1 MPSARASRMLEVL
14 LTGLG
19 SAIALALAGGG
30 VGWAIPGAAAGL
42 LCAFAI
48 EGGLNVRAKL
58 RRLAELEQQIEVQRQ
73 RVQLLEQQTR
83 LAQRAQAVSEA
94 WTEVFGG
101 VVSEAIA
108 TGRVLPMEALMAR
121 AEMTLKS
128 RGLDVPVTPPK
139 TNPPLPPS

>member
-1 MPSARASRMLEVL
+1 MLEVL

-30 VGWAIPGAAAGL
+30 AGWAIPGAAAGL

-58 RRLAELEQQIEVQRQ
+58 RRLAELEQQIETQRQ
-73 RVQLLEQQTR
+73 REQLLEQQTR

-101 VVSEAIA
+101 VVSEAIT
-108 TGRVLPMEALMAR
+108 TGRVVPMEALMAR

>member
-1 MPSARASRMLEVL
+1 MLEVL

-19 SAIALALAGGG
+19 SAIAVVLGGG
-30 VGWAIPGAAAGL
+30 GAGWAIPGAAAGL
-42 LCAFAI
+42 LCAFAV

-58 RRLAELEQQIEVQRQ
+58 RRLAELEQQVELQHQRE
-73 RVQLLEQQTR
+73 QLLDEQTR

-101 VVSEAIA
+101 VVSEAIT
-108 TGRVLPMEALMAR
+108 TGRVIPVDALMAR

-128 RGLDVPVTPPK
+128 WGLDVPVTRPQ
-139 TNPPLPPS
+139 TNPRLPPS